1 MHTDIF
7 RGEVLQY
14 LGIVLKY
21 YRNLANVK
29 SYYIQMI
36 DLECHEV
43 QPEKKREEE
52 TPELTLSPHKEEVM
66 WAQWDGSCKPGRQ
79 PSPRTKSAGALM
91 DFSAPR
97 IVRNKSVY
105 IT

>member
-36 DLECHEV
+36 GIVKFVFSTFMYACKFFII
-43 QPEKKREEE
+43 KK
-52 TPELTLSPHKEEVM
+52 
-66 WAQWDGSCKPGRQ
+66 
-79 PSPRTKSAGALM
+79 
-91 DFSAPR
+91 
-97 IVRNKSVY
+97 
-105 IT
+105 